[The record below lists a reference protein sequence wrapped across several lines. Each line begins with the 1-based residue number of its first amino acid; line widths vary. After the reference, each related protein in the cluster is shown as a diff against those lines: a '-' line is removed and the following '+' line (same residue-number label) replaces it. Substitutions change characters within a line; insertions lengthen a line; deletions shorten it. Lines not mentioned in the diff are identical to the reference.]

1 MFSLARRTL
10 LALIPLVA
18 ACDKSASTPPPAAST
33 PSPSTPTTSLSAPS
47 NTAALTPPPA
57 AETAMPKD
65 AADLAKGSN
74 DLAFELYGRIRGSA
88 GNLAI
93 SPASISSALAMTYGG
108 ARGETAAQMK
118 KTMHFPGEPA
128 ATMTSWG
135 NTTRALVAPA
145 RPMKIRMANR
155 LFGEKSYSFEAPY
168 LEAAQTA
175 FGAPIESLDFKHG
188 PDAARA
194 HINGWVEERTE
205 KRIKDLLPA
214 TSINGETRLVL
225 VNAIYYLADWEEPF
239 DKTWTKDEPFHT
251 TATTQKNVPTMKRT
265 EHVPLAKTNGARVVE
280 LAYKGNQTAMWIVL
294 PDAVDGLAEVEKG
307 FTGATLDSWRS
318 KLSVENVRVEL
329 PRFEVNPKESLSLAG
344 KLKELGMTDAFERE
358 KANFTGIANPSDPRE
373 RLFIANVFHKA
384 FVKTDENGTEAAG
397 ATAVEM
403 ARAGGMPQKPVDFK
417 VDRPFLFLIVE
428 KSTSLVLF
436 MGRVSDPQ
444 GG

>member
-1 MFSLARRTL
+1 MQPVPTS
-10 LALIPLVA
+10 A
-18 ACDKSASTPPPAAST
+18 AD
-33 PSPSTPTTSLSAPS
+33 
-47 NTAALTPPPA
+47 
-57 AETAMPKD
+57 D
-65 AADLAKGSN
+65 AA
-74 DLAFELYGRIRGSA
+74 
-88 GNLAI
+88 
-93 SPASISSALAMTYGG
+93 
-108 ARGETAAQMK
+108 
-118 KTMHFPGEPA
+118 
-128 ATMTSWG
+128 
-135 NTTRALVAPA
+135 
-145 RPMKIRMANR
+145 
-155 LFGEKSYSFEAPY
+155 
-168 LEAAQTA
+168 
-175 FGAPIESLDFKHG
+175 HG